1 MGLDHEGRDGV
12 AIRAEDVWKVY
23 GAKDAR
29 VEALRG
35 IAIDVAA
42 GERVALLGKSGSGKS
57 TLLNLLGGLDRPS
70 SGQLCVGGRD
80 LRQLSGREMARFRST
95 TVGMIFQSFNLI
107 GSRSAVENVELP
119 MVFAGRS
126 PRERLAAAR
135 KALEA
140 VGLGARLNHR
150 PDQMSGGES
159 QRVAIARAL
168 VNRPRVILADEP
180 TGNLDS
186 QTAEEVMDLILD
198 HVREYAA
205 TLVLVTHDE
214 ELAANCTDRVVR
226 LVDGRV
232 AGADTGSGVDGGS
245 PRALD

>member
-1 MGLDHEGRDGV
+1 MGSDREAGDGV
-12 AIRAEDVWKVY
+12 AIRAVEVRKLY
-23 GAKDAR
+23 GTKDAQ
-29 VEALRG
+29 VEALREISIE
-35 IAIDVAA
+35 IAG

-70 SGQLCVGGRD
+70 SGGLRVGGRD
-80 LRQLSGREMARFRST
+80 LDQLSGREMARFRST

-107 GSRSAVENVELP
+107 GSRSAVQNVELP

-126 PRERLAAAR
+126 SRERLAAAR
-135 KALEA
+135 VALEA
-140 VGLGARLNHR
+140 VGLGARLYHR
-150 PDQMSGGES
+150 PAELSGGES

-186 QTAEEVMDLILD
+186 QTSRQVMALIVD
-198 HVREYAA
+198 HVREHAA

-214 ELAANCTDRVVR
+214 ELAASCTDRIVR
-226 LVDGRV
+226 LVDGQIAV
-232 AGADTGSGVDGGS
+232 GGI
-245 PRALD
+245 

>member
-1 MGLDHEGRDGV
+1 MASDRDGGEGV
-12 AIRAEDVWKVY
+12 AIRAVEVRKVY
-23 GAKDAR
+23 GTKDTQ

-35 IAIDVAA
+35 ISIEIAG

-70 SGQLCVGGRD
+70 SGGLRVGGRD
-80 LRQLSGREMARFRST
+80 LHQLSGREMARFRST

-107 GSRSAVENVELP
+107 GSRSAVGNVELP

-135 KALEA
+135 GALEA

-150 PDQMSGGES
+150 PAQLSGGES

-168 VNRPRVILADEP
+168 VNRPRGLPADEP

-186 QTAEEVMDLILD
+186 QTTPPGLAPNLH
-198 HVREYAA
+198 HV
-205 TLVLVTHDE
+205 
-214 ELAANCTDRVVR
+214 
-226 LVDGRV
+226 
-232 AGADTGSGVDGGS
+232 
-245 PRALD
+245 PRHPPTPL